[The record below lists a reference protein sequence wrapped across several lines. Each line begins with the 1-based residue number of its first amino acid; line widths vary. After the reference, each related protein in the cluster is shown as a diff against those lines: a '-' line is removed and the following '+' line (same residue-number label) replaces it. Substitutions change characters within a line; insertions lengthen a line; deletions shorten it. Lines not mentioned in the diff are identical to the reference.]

1 MSDPTNQAAKKRS
14 KRKKK
19 KAGAGRGEGGSEG
32 VEEKVPKVSVC
43 GEWGG
48 VWGRVSESR
57 GVVCSTGRNDCKRR
71 RGERR

>member
-32 VEEKVPKVSVC
+32 VEEKVPKVRVCVVSWGVC
-43 GEWGG
+43 GG
-48 VWGRVSESR
+48 V
-57 GVVCSTGRNDCKRR
+57 
-71 RGERR
+71 